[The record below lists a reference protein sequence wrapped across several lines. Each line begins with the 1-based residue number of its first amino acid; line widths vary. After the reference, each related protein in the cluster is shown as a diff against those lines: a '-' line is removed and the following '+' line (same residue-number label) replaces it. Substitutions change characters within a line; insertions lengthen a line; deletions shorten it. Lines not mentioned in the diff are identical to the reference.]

1 MLDLTITESLTPII
15 FQLAIGGIGG
25 FFIGYI
31 LKRIFKVALILIV
44 IVFSLLFL
52 AYTNIID
59 VDYVELSELASNFV
73 TAIDP
78 ALDMLTPLLAN
89 VPFITSFIV
98 GFFFGLS
105 RD

>member
-1 MLDLTITESLTPII
+1 MLDLTIADSLAPIL

-31 LKRIFKVALILIV
+31 LKKIFKVALILIV

-59 VDYVELSELASNFV
+59 VDYSGLSDLASNFV

-78 ALDMLTPLLAN
+78 ALEMFAPLLAN
-89 VPFITSFIV
+89 VPFIASLIV